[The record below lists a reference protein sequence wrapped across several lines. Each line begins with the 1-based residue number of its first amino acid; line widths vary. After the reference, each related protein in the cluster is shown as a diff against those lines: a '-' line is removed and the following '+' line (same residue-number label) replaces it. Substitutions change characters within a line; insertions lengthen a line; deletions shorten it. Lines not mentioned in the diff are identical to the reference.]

1 VARIRQVVIA
11 LLENARRYA
20 KPGVLC
26 VEGECDGE
34 AFTLGIEDEGPG
46 IPEAVAA
53 HIFEAFVRGDDLRAR
68 NRSGSGLGLAIVRAI
83 VQAHGG
89 SVGCAT
95 GKRGGTRFTF
105 SIPCHR

>member
-1 VARIRQVVIA
+1 MARIRQVVIA

-20 KPGVLC
+20 TPGVLC

-53 HIFEAFVRGDDLRAR
+53 HIFEAFVRGDDARAR
-68 NRSGSGLGLAIVRAI
+68 NRSGSGLGLAIVH
-83 VQAHGG
+83 AHGG
-89 SVGCAT
+89 SVGCAA
-95 GKRGGTRFTF
+95 GRRGGTRFTF
-105 SIPCHR
+105 SIPCHP